1 MFEAPE
7 VMRMAQD
14 LARHSG
20 TRQSLVARNIA
31 NSDTPGFR
39 ARDLKSFSDTYA
51 SPNRSI
57 EPRMTRAGHQVTQI
71 GGASWMSV
79 DVGGTPSP
87 NGNTV
92 SLEDEMVRA
101 TRANSSHTLALTVYR
116 SSLDILRTTI
126 GRGR

>member
-7 VMRMAQD
+7 VMRMAQE

-20 TRQSLVARNIA
+20 TRQSMIARNIA

-39 ARDLKSFSDTYA
+39 ASDLSSFESTYKN
-51 SPNRSI
+51 SNRTGDL
-57 EPRMTRAGHQVTQI
+57 RMTRQGHQSSLDTP
-71 GGASWMSV
+71 GGWRTV

-101 TRANSSHTLALTVYR
+101 TRANSNHTLALTIYS
-116 SSLDILRTTI
+116 SSLDILRTTL

>member
-1 MFEAPE
+1 MFEVPE

-20 TRQSLVARNIA
+20 VRQSIVARNIA
-31 NSDTPGFR
+31 NSDTPGYR
-39 ARDLKSFSDTYA
+39 ARDLDAFSKTYNNSNQA
-51 SPNRSI
+51 DDL
-57 EPRMTRAGHQVTQI
+57 RMTRKGHQTSLDIQNEWRTI
-71 GGASWMSV
+71 DAGA
-79 DVGGTPSP
+79 TPSP

-101 TRANSSHTLALTVYR
+101 TRANSNHTLALTIYR
-116 SSLDILRTTI
+116 SSLEILRTTL

>member
-20 TRQSLVARNIA
+20 TRQSMIARNIA

-39 ARDLKSFSDTYA
+39 ASDLRSFESAYKDSRNA
-51 SPNRSI
+51 DDL
-57 EPRMTRAGHQVTQI
+57 RMTRQGHQPAPDAQT
-71 GGASWMSV
+71 SWRAV

-92 SLEDEMVRA
+92 SIEDEMVRA
-101 TRANSSHTLALTVYR
+101 TRANSSHTLALTIYK
-116 SSLDILRTTI
+116 SSLDILRTAL

>member
-1 MFEAPE
+1 MFEVPE

-14 LARHSG
+14 LARYSG
-20 TRQSLVARNIA
+20 KRQSVIARNIA

-39 ARDLKSFSDTYA
+39 ARDLKSFADTYSA
-51 SPNRSI
+51 SNNIVEARVTRS
-57 EPRMTRAGHQVTQI
+57 GHQLAKPGITPWTTI
-71 GGASWMSV
+71 DA
-79 DVGGTPSP
+79 GGTPSP

-101 TRANSSHTLALTVYR
+101 TLANASHSLALTVYG

>member
-20 TRQSLVARNIA
+20 TRQSLIARNIA

-39 ARDLKSFSDTYA
+39 ASDLSSFESTYKNSNSASDL
-51 SPNRSI
+51 
-57 EPRMTRAGHQVTQI
+57 RMTRQGHQSSLDAP
-71 GGASWMSV
+71 ASWRTV

-101 TRANSSHTLALTVYR
+101 TRANSNHTLALTIYS
-116 SSLDILRTTI
+116 SSLDILRTTL